1 MLLDENVVCKG
12 IIEVNS
18 LNKKGLTPLEECG
31 DRDIEEILRAS
42 GALSA
47 ENLQVLVVPVQDQQ
61 SSREQTRDD
70 GPRSNVKKLQD
81 FFKYNKTKDPPG
93 KVRDTLLVIAILIA
107 TATYQ
112 AGFNPPGGLWQD
124 TYLPDNNNNSTSY
137 DGILVVPLLISQD
150 SQCWLPGVQC
160 SMACSWFSTPSDF
173 LTASLTFCLG
183 GNLYYCDGVHN
194 TLPGYFLLVCYH
206 YRSLFSTAS
215 FDYKLMDRRL
225 REAAQKGDVHHL
237 QSLIKE
243 VPFLLSTVSLAG
255 SNETPLHIACL
266 SLHLEFAKEI
276 IRLRPEFARELN
288 QDGFSPLHIASA
300 NGDIEIVKELLK
312 VDRNLCLLKGKD
324 RRIPLHYAVI
334 KGRKHVMKELLVAS
348 PDSAEE
354 VTARGETCLH
364 LAVKNHQF
372 EAFKLLL
379 ENLKEFN
386 KYGLLNNKDIQ
397 GNTVLHLATSTKQ
410 FEVVDLLLDENFVAK
425 GTIDVNSLNKGGLT
439 PLEVLLKE
447 SGDRDIEEILRTS
460 GAVSA
465 EHLQTSQQEGLP
477 QSWVVP
483 VQDPSNE
490 QSSREQTR
498 DDGPRSNS
506 KKLQDFFKYNKTKD
520 CPGKV
525 RDTLLVIAILIATAT
540 YQTVLSPPGGVWQD
554 TYWPDHNNSSSS
566 DGIMS
571 LRRIAGQS
579 VMGTNNPISYGLF
592 LVFNSIGFFVSLHT
606 INFLTIG
613 FPLQLELQIS
623 LVALIA
629 TYDTVMS
636 AITPNWGISL
646 LFTIFSIVFPV
657 FLPHIT
663 KLLRNHCKKPKFI
676 IKICEL
682 FR

>member
-1 MLLDENVVCKG
+1 MTFRVIT
-12 IIEVNS
+12 II
-18 LNKKGLTPLEECG
+18 
-31 DRDIEEILRAS
+31 
-42 GALSA
+42 
-47 ENLQVLVVPVQDQQ
+47 
-61 SSREQTRDD
+61 
-70 GPRSNVKKLQD
+70 
-81 FFKYNKTKDPPG
+81 
-93 KVRDTLLVIAILIA
+93 
-107 TATYQ
+107 
-112 AGFNPPGGLWQD
+112 
-124 TYLPDNNNNSTSY
+124 
-137 DGILVVPLLISQD
+137 
-150 SQCWLPGVQC
+150 
-160 SMACSWFSTPSDF
+160 
-173 LTASLTFCLG
+173 
-183 GNLYYCDGVHN
+183 H
-194 TLPGYFLLVCYH
+194 
-206 YRSLFSTAS
+206 
-215 FDYKLMDRRL
+215 
-225 REAAQKGDVHHL
+225 
-237 QSLIKE
+237 
-243 VPFLLSTVSLAG
+243 
-255 SNETPLHIACL
+255 
-266 SLHLEFAKEI
+266 
-276 IRLRPEFARELN
+276 LRPEFARELN

-300 NGDIEIVKELLK
+300 NGDIEIVKELLN
-312 VDRNLCLLKGKD
+312 VDSNLCLVKGKD
-324 RRIPLHYAVI
+324 RRIPLHYAII
-334 KGRKHVMKELLVAS
+334 KGRGHVMKELLVAS

-379 ENLKEFN
+379 ENLKEFDKN
-386 KYGLLNNKDIQ
+386 GLLNKKDIQ

-410 FEVVDLLLDENFVAK
+410 FEVVDQLLDENLVAK
-425 GTIDVNSLNKGGLT
+425 GTTEVNSLNKGGLT

-447 SGDRDIEEILRTS
+447 SGDRGIEEILTTS

-465 EHLQTSQQEGLP
+465 ENLQSSQQEGLP
-477 QSWVVP
+477 QSSFIYLIYKNVP

-525 RDTLLVIAILIATAT
+525 RDTFLVIAILIATAT

-636 AITPNWGISL
+636 AITPNRGISL
-646 LFTIFSIVFPV
+646 LFTIFSIVFTV

>member
-1 MLLDENVVCKG
+1 
-12 IIEVNS
+12 
-18 LNKKGLTPLEECG
+18 
-31 DRDIEEILRAS
+31 
-42 GALSA
+42 
-47 ENLQVLVVPVQDQQ
+47 
-61 SSREQTRDD
+61 
-70 GPRSNVKKLQD
+70 
-81 FFKYNKTKDPPG
+81 
-93 KVRDTLLVIAILIA
+93 
-107 TATYQ
+107 
-112 AGFNPPGGLWQD
+112 
-124 TYLPDNNNNSTSY
+124 
-137 DGILVVPLLISQD
+137 
-150 SQCWLPGVQC
+150 
-160 SMACSWFSTPSDF
+160 
-173 LTASLTFCLG
+173 
-183 GNLYYCDGVHN
+183 
-194 TLPGYFLLVCYH
+194 
-206 YRSLFSTAS
+206 
-215 FDYKLMDRRL
+215 MDRRL
-225 REAAQKGDVHHL
+225 REASQKGDVHHL

-266 SLHLEFAKEI
+266 SVHLEFAKEI
-276 IRLRPEFARELN
+276 IHLRPEFARELN

-300 NGDIEIVKELLK
+300 NGDIEIVKELLN

-334 KGRKHVMKELLVAS
+334 KGRKHVIKELLVAS
-348 PDSAEE
+348 PDSAAE

-364 LAVKNHQF
+364 LGVKNHQF

-425 GTIDVNSLNKGGLT
+425 GTIEVNSLNKGGLT

-592 LVFNSIGFFVSLHT
+592 LVFNSIGFYVSLHT

-636 AITPNWGISL
+636 AIAPNRGISL

>member
-1 MLLDENVVCKG
+1 
-12 IIEVNS
+12 
-18 LNKKGLTPLEECG
+18 
-31 DRDIEEILRAS
+31 
-42 GALSA
+42 
-47 ENLQVLVVPVQDQQ
+47 
-61 SSREQTRDD
+61 
-70 GPRSNVKKLQD
+70 
-81 FFKYNKTKDPPG
+81 
-93 KVRDTLLVIAILIA
+93 
-107 TATYQ
+107 
-112 AGFNPPGGLWQD
+112 
-124 TYLPDNNNNSTSY
+124 
-137 DGILVVPLLISQD
+137 
-150 SQCWLPGVQC
+150 
-160 SMACSWFSTPSDF
+160 
-173 LTASLTFCLG
+173 
-183 GNLYYCDGVHN
+183 
-194 TLPGYFLLVCYH
+194 
-206 YRSLFSTAS
+206 
-215 FDYKLMDRRL
+215 MDRRL

-312 VDRNLCLLKGKD
+312 VDRNLCLLKGKN

-334 KGRKHVMKELLVAS
+334 KGRKHVIKELLVAS
-348 PDSAEE
+348 PNSAAE

-410 FEVVDLLLDENFVAK
+410 FEIREMIIQVVDLLLDENFVAK

-465 EHLQTSQQEGLP
+465 EHSQTSQQEGLP

-566 DGIMS
+566 DGMMS

-636 AITPNWGISL
+636 AITPNRGISL
-646 LFTIFSIVFPV
+646 LFTIFSIVFPIVEQHLAINSLELV
-657 FLPHIT
+657 FQYF
-663 KLLRNHCKKPKFI
+663 RARV
-676 IKICEL
+676 EL
-682 FR
+682 VH

>member
-1 MLLDENVVCKG
+1 
-12 IIEVNS
+12 
-18 LNKKGLTPLEECG
+18 
-31 DRDIEEILRAS
+31 
-42 GALSA
+42 
-47 ENLQVLVVPVQDQQ
+47 
-61 SSREQTRDD
+61 
-70 GPRSNVKKLQD
+70 
-81 FFKYNKTKDPPG
+81 
-93 KVRDTLLVIAILIA
+93 
-107 TATYQ
+107 
-112 AGFNPPGGLWQD
+112 
-124 TYLPDNNNNSTSY
+124 
-137 DGILVVPLLISQD
+137 
-150 SQCWLPGVQC
+150 
-160 SMACSWFSTPSDF
+160 
-173 LTASLTFCLG
+173 
-183 GNLYYCDGVHN
+183 
-194 TLPGYFLLVCYH
+194 
-206 YRSLFSTAS
+206 
-215 FDYKLMDRRL
+215 MDRRL
-225 REAAQKGDVHHL
+225 REAAQKGDVHYL

-266 SLHLEFAKEI
+266 SVHLEFAKEI
-276 IRLRPEFARELN
+276 IHLRPEFARELN

-300 NGDIEIVKELLK
+300 NGDIEIVMELLK

-334 KGRKHVMKELLVAS
+334 KGRKHVIKELLGAS
-348 PDSAEE
+348 PDSAAE
-354 VTARGETCLH
+354 VTARGETCHH

-386 KYGLLNNKDIQ
+386 KYGLLNKKDIQ

-447 SGDRDIEEILRTS
+447 CGDRDIEEILRTS

-636 AITPNWGISL
+636 AITPNRGISL
-646 LFTIFSIVFPV
+646 LFTIFSAVFPV

-663 KLLRNHCKKPKFI
+663 KLLRNYCKKPKFI

>member
-1 MLLDENVVCKG
+1 
-12 IIEVNS
+12 
-18 LNKKGLTPLEECG
+18 
-31 DRDIEEILRAS
+31 
-42 GALSA
+42 
-47 ENLQVLVVPVQDQQ
+47 
-61 SSREQTRDD
+61 
-70 GPRSNVKKLQD
+70 
-81 FFKYNKTKDPPG
+81 
-93 KVRDTLLVIAILIA
+93 
-107 TATYQ
+107 
-112 AGFNPPGGLWQD
+112 
-124 TYLPDNNNNSTSY
+124 
-137 DGILVVPLLISQD
+137 
-150 SQCWLPGVQC
+150 
-160 SMACSWFSTPSDF
+160 
-173 LTASLTFCLG
+173 
-183 GNLYYCDGVHN
+183 
-194 TLPGYFLLVCYH
+194 
-206 YRSLFSTAS
+206 
-215 FDYKLMDRRL
+215 MDRRL
-225 REAAQKGDVHHL
+225 REASQKGDVHHL
-237 QSLIKE
+237 QSLTKE

-266 SLHLEFAKEI
+266 SVHLEFAKEI
-276 IRLRPEFARELN
+276 IHLRPEFARELN

-300 NGDIEIVKELLK
+300 NGDIEIVKELLN
-312 VDRNLCLLKGKD
+312 VDRNLCLVKGKD

-334 KGRKHVMKELLVAS
+334 KGRKHVIKELLVAS
-348 PDSAEE
+348 PDSAAE

-379 ENLKEFN
+379 ENLN

-410 FEVVDLLLDENFVAK
+410 FEIREMIIQVVDLLLDENFVAK

-465 EHLQTSQQEGLP
+465 EDLQTSQQEGLP

-490 QSSREQTR
+490 QSSIEQTR

-636 AITPNWGISL
+636 AITPNRGISL

>member
-1 MLLDENVVCKG
+1 M
-12 IIEVNS
+12 
-18 LNKKGLTPLEECG
+18 
-31 DRDIEEILRAS
+31 DI
-42 GALSA
+42 
-47 ENLQVLVVPVQDQQ
+47 
-61 SSREQTRDD
+61 
-70 GPRSNVKKLQD
+70 
-81 FFKYNKTKDPPG
+81 
-93 KVRDTLLVIAILIA
+93 
-107 TATYQ
+107 
-112 AGFNPPGGLWQD
+112 
-124 TYLPDNNNNSTSY
+124 
-137 DGILVVPLLISQD
+137 
-150 SQCWLPGVQC
+150 
-160 SMACSWFSTPSDF
+160 
-173 LTASLTFCLG
+173 
-183 GNLYYCDGVHN
+183 
-194 TLPGYFLLVCYH
+194 
-206 YRSLFSTAS
+206 
-215 FDYKLMDRRL
+215 RL

-243 VPFLLSTVSLAG
+243 IPFLLSTVSLAG

-266 SLHLEFAKEI
+266 SVHLEFAKEI
-276 IRLRPEFARELN
+276 IHLRPEFAREVN

-300 NGDIEIVKELLK
+300 NGDIEIVKELLN
-312 VDRNLCLLKGKD
+312 VDHNLCLLKGKD

-334 KGRKHVMKELLVAS
+334 KGRKHVIKELLVAS
-348 PDSAEE
+348 PDSAAE

-372 EAFKLLL
+372 ETFKLLL
-379 ENLKEFN
+379 ENLKEPN
-386 KYGLLNNKDIQ
+386 KYGLLNKKDIQ

-410 FEVVDLLLDENFVAK
+410 FEVVDLLLDENLVAK
-425 GTIDVNSLNKGGLT
+425 GTIEVNSLNKGGLT

-447 SGDRDIEEILRTS
+447 SGDRDIEEILTVS

-490 QSSREQTR
+490 QSSREQRSDT
-498 DDGPRSNS
+498 PRSNS

-554 TYWPDHNNSSSS
+554 TYSPDDNNSNSS
-566 DGIMS
+566 DGMMS
-571 LRRIAGQS
+571 LQRIAGQS
-579 VMGTNNPISYGLF
+579 VMGTTNPISYGLF

-636 AITPNWGISL
+636 AITPNRGISL